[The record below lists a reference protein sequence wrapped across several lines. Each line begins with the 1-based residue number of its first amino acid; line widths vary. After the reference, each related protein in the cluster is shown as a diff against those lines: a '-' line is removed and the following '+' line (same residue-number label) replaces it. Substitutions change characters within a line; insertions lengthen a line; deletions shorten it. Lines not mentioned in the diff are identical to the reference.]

1 MLVVQVEK
9 EIVDENAAFIK
20 DSIALGRGGG
30 GRIWVWMVCNQ
41 HLFDY
46 SCMLLNSTTAD
57 PVHARL

>member
-30 GRIWVWMVCNQ
+30 GVYGCGWCATNIC
-41 HLFDY
+41 L
-46 SCMLLNSTTAD
+46 TI
-57 PVHARL
+57 HACY